1 MGDDDSGETD
11 VAATISSSL
20 LMDDGFDV
28 LVVVVVEGAGSG
40 LDDGGFVVVLPKPF
54 LAAAHSNVVGE
65 FRLVGDDRSG

>member
-28 LVVVVVEGAGSG
+28 VVVVVEGAGSG

>member
-1 MGDDDSGETD
+1 MGDDDSGVTD
-11 VAATISSSL
+11 VATISSSL

-28 LVVVVVEGAGSG
+28 VVVVVEGAGSG

-65 FRLVGDDRSG
+65 FR